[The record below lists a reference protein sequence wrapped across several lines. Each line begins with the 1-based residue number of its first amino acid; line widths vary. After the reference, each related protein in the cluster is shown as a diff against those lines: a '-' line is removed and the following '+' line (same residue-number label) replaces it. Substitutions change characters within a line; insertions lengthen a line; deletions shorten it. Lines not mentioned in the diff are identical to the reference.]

1 MMLGIEVTPEQV
13 LIYGFEMIGD
23 SPTTITDDDFKEH
36 NIGVFKA
43 HFGQR
48 PSTLCILWQDILNC
62 TNKDLGLRPFD
73 RSKEGLKRLL
83 VAINSLAS
91 ATGIS
96 TRRDHDDNLW
106 HWVKVLW
113 ALEAKVI
120 SWSEKEYK
128 QKNYGPGRK
137 CIMNKLDPCLFTYLH
152 CVTLP
157 TMCDSGFSTAMTFF

>member
-13 LIYGFEMIGD
+13 LIYGFEMIGG
-23 SPTTITDDDFKEH
+23 SPTTITDDNFKEH

-48 PSTLCILWQDILNC
+48 PSTLFILWQDILNC
-62 TNKDLGLRPFD
+62 TNKDLGLRPSD

-91 ATGIS
+91 ASGIS
-96 TRRDHDDNLW
+96 TQRDQDDNLW

-137 CIMNKLDPCLFTYLH
+137 FIMNKLDPYLFTYLR

-157 TMCDSGFSTAMTFF
+157 TMCDSGFSTAITFF